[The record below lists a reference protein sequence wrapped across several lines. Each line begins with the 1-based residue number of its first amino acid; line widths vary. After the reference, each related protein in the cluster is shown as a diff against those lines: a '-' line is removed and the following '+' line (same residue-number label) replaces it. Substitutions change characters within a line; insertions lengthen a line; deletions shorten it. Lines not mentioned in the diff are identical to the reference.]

1 MTDST
6 SAPRT
11 VRLADYRLPDFLID
25 AVDLHFDL
33 RENGATVT
41 SRLTMRRNPATSDPA
56 APLVLDGQGL
66 KLAGVALDGE
76 ALGNNR
82 YSVDA
87 EHLTLPGL
95 PQSFTLEI
103 TTEIEPQTNTSL
115 QGLYTSGGNFCT
127 QCEAEGFRHITYYL
141 DRPDVLA
148 RYTTTIVA
156 DKAKV
161 PVLLSNGNPVGTG
174 EAEGGRHW
182 AKWEDP
188 FPKPSYLFALVAGDL
203 IAVEDSFTTRSG
215 RPIDLKIF
223 TRRGDE
229 TKVGHAMRS
238 LKASMA
244 WDERAYGFEYD
255 LDLFMIVAV
264 SDFNMGA
271 MENKG
276 LNIFNTALVLAS
288 RETATDGD
296 FQRVESVVAHEYF
309 HNWTGNRITCRDWFQ
324 LSLKEGLTVFREQ
337 QFSADMNSAALK
349 RIEDVSLLRRAQFP
363 EDAGPLA
370 HPVRPAQYS
379 EINNFYTAT
388 VYEKGSELVRMVAG
402 RLGRDGFRRGM
413 DLYFSRND
421 GRAATLEDFL
431 GALGEAN
438 GVDLIPYLAWY
449 SQAGTPRLSARGH
462 YDAAHRT
469 YTLTLSQHTP
479 ATPHQPHKQPLPIPV
494 KLALFDRMG
503 HMLPLHLTCDSAETS
518 GATERVVVLD
528 RAEQTF
534 VFQQLN
540 EAPVPSLLRGFSAP
554 VILECAYEPA
564 DLALLLRH
572 DPDGFNRWEAG
583 QQLAARAYDN
593 LREGDETS
601 ALDAWCEAL
610 EALFNDGAMDAAL
623 LADLLTPPGEIE
635 LSERERQVDPS
646 YVHALRQQLQEH
658 LALRIGQEA
667 LQRRYESLATHT
679 NFQLDADSQARRR
692 LKRRVLELLAHIDPW
707 TAHAQ
712 ATLQYDNAPSMTD
725 RLAALSVLVRGNASQ
740 AHAALAHF
748 RERYADNPLAMDK
761 WFSVQTQLPGDLVV
775 DRVRLLEND
784 AAFTLKNPNRVNS
797 LFGAWTRSNPDGFH
811 RPDGSGYRLL
821 AERLT
826 QLDAL
831 NPQIAAR
838 MATAFNGWQRL
849 EPGRRAL
856 ARAAIESVAAKA
868 GLSRNLDEIVQS
880 MLRG

>member
-1 MTDST
+1 
-6 SAPRT
+6 
-11 VRLADYRLPDFLID
+11 
-25 AVDLHFDL
+25 
-33 RENGATVT
+33 
-41 SRLTMRRNPATSDPA
+41 
-56 APLVLDGQGL
+56 
-66 KLAGVALDGE
+66 
-76 ALGNNR
+76 
-82 YSVDA
+82 
-87 EHLTLPGL
+87 
-95 PQSFTLEI
+95 
-103 TTEIEPQTNTSL
+103 
-115 QGLYTSGGNFCT
+115 
-127 QCEAEGFRHITYYL
+127 
-141 DRPDVLA
+141 
-148 RYTTTIVA
+148 
-156 DKAKV
+156 
-161 PVLLSNGNPVGTG
+161 
-174 EAEGGRHW
+174 
-182 AKWEDP
+182 
-188 FPKPSYLFALVAGDL
+188 
-203 IAVEDSFTTRSG
+203 
-215 RPIDLKIF
+215 
-223 TRRGDE
+223 
-229 TKVGHAMRS
+229 
-238 LKASMA
+238 
-244 WDERAYGFEYD
+244 
-255 LDLFMIVAV
+255 
-264 SDFNMGA
+264 
-271 MENKG
+271 
-276 LNIFNTALVLAS
+276 
-288 RETATDGD
+288 
-296 FQRVESVVAHEYF
+296 
-309 HNWTGNRITCRDWFQ
+309 
-324 LSLKEGLTVFREQ
+324 
-337 QFSADMNSAALK
+337 
-349 RIEDVSLLRRAQFP
+349 
-363 EDAGPLA
+363 
-370 HPVRPAQYS
+370 
-379 EINNFYTAT
+379 
-388 VYEKGSELVRMVAG
+388 
-402 RLGRDGFRRGM
+402 
-413 DLYFSRND
+413 
-421 GRAATLEDFL
+421 
-431 GALGEAN
+431 
-438 GVDLIPYLAWY
+438 
-449 SQAGTPRLSARGH
+449 
-462 YDAAHRT
+462 
-469 YTLTLSQHTP
+469 
-479 ATPHQPHKQPLPIPV
+479 
-494 KLALFDRMG
+494 
-503 HMLPLHLTCDSAETS
+503 
-518 GATERVVVLD
+518 
-528 RAEQTF
+528 
-534 VFQQLN
+534 
-540 EAPVPSLLRGFSAP
+540 

-593 LREGDETS
+593 LREGDETR

-868 GLSRNLDEIVQS
+868 DLSRNLDEIVQS